1 MSEIKA
7 GDVVKL
13 KSGGHSMTVEKVRE
27 NTRKAACVWFVEG
40 EIKTYDFELAALKV
54 IE

>member
-13 KSGGHSMTVEKVRE
+13 KSGGVSMTVEKIRRD
-27 NTRKAACVWFVEG
+27 NGKAMCVWFVEG
-40 EIKTYDFELAALKV
+40 EIKSFDFAPEALTIV
-54 IE
+54 Q